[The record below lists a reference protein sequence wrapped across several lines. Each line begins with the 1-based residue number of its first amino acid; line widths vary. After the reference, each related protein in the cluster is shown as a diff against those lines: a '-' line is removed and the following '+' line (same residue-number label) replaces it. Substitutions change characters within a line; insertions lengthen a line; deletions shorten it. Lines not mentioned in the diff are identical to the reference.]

1 MNLIKEELTD
11 GINLYIDTTDK
22 FKTITINV
30 YIQNFLGKDAA
41 KFALIP
47 AVLKRG
53 TANIKTYKDISK
65 YLESLYG
72 ASLSASV
79 YKKGER
85 HIEQYRVEMAQR
97 NFINDDIL
105 EKGVSFLKAL
115 IFNPLVENN
124 GFNKQYVIQEK
135 ETQKNIINS
144 RINDKAKYAVDRC
157 LEEMCKG
164 EAYSIFELGNVED
177 LNEIDESNLYNYYN
191 TCIDTLPMDIYVVGN
206 VQPEYTINIFKKYF
220 NEKRGKIAEIPDANI
235 YKDVKDIKY
244 ITDKMDV
251 TQGKLTLGFR
261 TNVEPSSDEY
271 YSLLV
276 YSGILGGGPFSKLF
290 MNVREKA
297 SLAYYAY
304 ARLERFKGLMIIGA
318 GIEIENY
325 QKALDIINMQL
336 REIEQG
342 KISDYELDSTVKA
355 LKTSM
360 NAIKDNATQL
370 SDYYFSQKIAGTNMG
385 IDEFISRVEKVNK
398 VDVIAVSKKIKLDT
412 VYFMTNK
419 EVVVQ

>member
-1 MNLIKEELTD
+1 MNLIREEITD
-11 GINLYIDTTDK
+11 GINLYIDATDK
-22 FKTITINV
+22 FKTVTINV
-30 YIQNFLGKDAA
+30 YIQNHLGKDAT

-53 TANIKTYKDISK
+53 TASIKTYKEMSK
-65 YLESLYG
+65 YLENLYG
-72 ASLSASV
+72 ATLSVSV

-85 HIEQYRVEMAQR
+85 HIEQYRMEIAQKDY
-97 NFINDDIL
+97 INEDIF
-105 EKGVSFLKAL
+105 EKSVNFLKDL
-115 IFNPLVENN
+115 IFNPLVENS
-124 GFNKQYVIQEK
+124 GFNKQYVNQEK

-157 LEEMCKG
+157 FEEMCKG
-164 EAYSIFELGNVED
+164 EAYSIFELGNAED
-177 LNEIDESNLYNYYN
+177 LNEIDEVNLFNYYKD
-191 TCIDTLPMDIYVVGN
+191 CINTLPVDIYVIGK
-206 VQPEYTINIFKKYF
+206 VQPEYTINLFKKYF
-220 NEKRGKIAEIPDANI
+220 NEKRGKIAEIPVTNI

-244 ITDKMDV
+244 VTDKMDV

-261 TNVEPSSDEY
+261 TNVEPGSDEY

-304 ARLERFKGLMIIGA
+304 ARLERFKGLMIIGS
-318 GIEIENY
+318 GIEVENY
-325 QKALDIINMQL
+325 KKALDIINLQL

-342 KISDYELDSTVKA
+342 QISDFEFDSTIKA

-360 NAIKDNATQL
+360 YAVKDNPTQL
-370 SDYYFSQKIAGTNMG
+370 SDYYLSQKIAGTNVD

-398 VDVIAVSKKIKLDT
+398 DDVIGVSKKIKLDT

-419 EVVVQ
+419 EVMVQ